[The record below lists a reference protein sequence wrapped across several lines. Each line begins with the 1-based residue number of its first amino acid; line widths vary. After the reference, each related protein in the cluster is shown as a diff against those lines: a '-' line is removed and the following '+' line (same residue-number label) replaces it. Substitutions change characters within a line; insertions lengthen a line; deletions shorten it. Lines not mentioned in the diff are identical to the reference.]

1 MAFAASFTNFFIVL
15 GDKNSICFSP
25 TSITNHK
32 STSII
37 KKPPYRNT
45 MIVLF
50 FAYANI
56 MQNQR
61 YIANWYKY
69 KEITD
74 SYTCHE
80 IMTNMIVLKTIL
92 ICGINYRK
100 SKKRFTYFQDNMEY
114 GNKVPSSFI

>member
-1 MAFAASFTNFFIVL
+1 
-15 GDKNSICFSP
+15 
-25 TSITNHK
+25 
-32 STSII
+32 
-37 KKPPYRNT
+37 
-45 MIVLF
+45 
-50 FAYANI
+50 

-61 YIANWYKY
+61 YIAKWYKY